1 MAKRDLIYRETAR
14 RIIDSPRSKQQMLT
28 VLSNTP
34 SVPPEDEW
42 IPVSKPPK
50 VGGKYLVTL
59 HYNTHDTVETAYY
72 SKNLYKV
79 DEYDFYDKRRPGWYN
94 YDSEYGHYEQTDVIA
109 WCKLIEPYKEG
120 E

>member
-34 SVPPEDEW
+34 SVPP
-42 IPVSKPPK
+42 K

-59 HYNTHDTVETAYY
+59 HYITHDTVETAYY

-94 YDSEYGHYEQTDVIA
+94 YDSEYGYYEQTDVIA
-109 WCKLIEPYKEG
+109 WRKLIEPYKEG